1 MKLRDDDYTCLLCVS
16 PPEETV
22 EHLFFEC
29 GFSKECWG
37 KLGIV
42 WAHSGNRLQLV
53 HEARDKW
60 TGPMF
65 MEIFIIAAWSIW
77 KERNNK
83 HFRGIVP
90 TETVWLQRFKNDF
103 GMMRHRVKEALV
115 PFVEHFVASI

>member
-1 MKLRDDDYTCLLCVS
+1 MPP

-29 GFSKECWG
+29 EFSRSCWG
-37 KLGIV
+37 KLGITWPV
-42 WAHSGNRLQLV
+42 GGNRLQLV
-53 HEARDKW
+53 HAAKDAWAR
-60 TGPMF
+60 PMF
-65 MEIFIIAAWSIW
+65 MEIFIIAAWSIR

-90 TETVWLQRFKNDF
+90 IENGWQQRFQYDF